1 MCTKT
6 GIIGATSNKQL
17 IFYHQRRNLEHLN
30 ELQVAS
36 IKGRVLHCLN
46 ITINWKLQKEILMIY
61 FSMFI
66 KIYIF

>member
-46 ITINWKLQKEILMIY
+46 ITINWKLQKGI
-61 FSMFI
+61 
-66 KIYIF
+66 